1 MREKEEKI
9 LRWGKILNR
18 ITLLIGVMTILLP
31 VLFWKKI
38 PDQIPMHSGAD
49 GVTDRMGD
57 KIELILLFFVILF
70 LMGVMSIVVYY
81 VKNNAISQY
90 AKAEERTSLTT
101 IYPMVLWMN
110 FFLMCGFAYMI
121 FCAVTVRNLG
131 KLFLPIFLLATFA
144 PLVFYLGKDRK
155 ARRKLHEEMRDYVHI
170 ERTKEGEVY
179 RAHVDWWLGLLL
191 GGAMASEWWILIEKI
206 IKKGRMD
213 WFLLV
218 ITLVVTVMIVPL
230 FFVKYILYPEHI
242 LVVMPVYGKERI
254 PYQGIVN
261 MKETH
266 NPLSSAAPSLDRIQI
281 DYVIQGRHDMILISP
296 AKKRRFMERV
306 EEKRKEI

>member
-38 PDQIPMHSGAD
+38 PDRIPMHSGAD

-81 VKNNAISQY
+81 VKNNAMSQY

-144 PLVFYLGKDRK
+144 PLLFYLGKDRK
-155 ARRKLHEEMRDYVHI
+155 VRRKLHEEMGDYVHI
-170 ERTKEGEVY
+170 EKTKEGEVY

-191 GGAMASEWWILIEKI
+191 GGSMASEWWILIDKI
-206 IKKGRMD
+206 IKKGQID
-213 WFLLV
+213 WFMFV
-218 ITLVVTVMIVPL
+218 IAFVVTVLVLPL
-230 FFVKYILYPEHI
+230 FFIKYILYPEHI
-242 LVVMPVYGKERI
+242 LVVMPVYGKVRI

>member
-38 PDQIPMHSGAD
+38 PDRIPMHSGAD

-81 VKNNAISQY
+81 VKNNAISQC

-144 PLVFYLGKDRK
+144 PLLFYLGKDRK
-155 ARRKLHEEMRDYVHI
+155 VRRKLHEEMGDYVHI
-170 ERTKEGEVY
+170 EKTKEGEVY

-191 GGAMASEWWILIEKI
+191 GGSMASEWWILIDKI
-206 IKKGRMD
+206 IKKGQID
-213 WFLLV
+213 WFMFV
-218 ITLVVTVMIVPL
+218 IAFVVTVLVLPL
-230 FFVKYILYPEHI
+230 FFIKYILYPEHI

-296 AKKRRFMERV
+296 AKKRCFMERV